1 MFKIIF
7 IFLLLINLCFS
18 KEIKLESPTNYS
30 TIIGKIKTTKKS
42 NETKIY
48 IEGIERR
55 EEVWNDDSDV
65 IYYDYYEEKINILV
79 DNISKNYSIIDIFT
93 VDLNF
98 DDNEEICL
106 VFKKNGKNYIK
117 IYYYSSEDNKF
128 YDFLNE
134 EQNQEIKELFSTD
147 KNFSTDKLK
156 KYLNDKL
163 PFVELDT
170 REFLYSIKKEFEK
183 NLLSENLKFL

>member
-134 EQNQEIKELFSTD
+134 EQNQEIKELFSNNIIKTD
-147 KNFSTDKLK
+147 VLSLF
-156 KYLNDKL
+156 
-163 PFVELDT
+163 FGF
-170 REFLYSIKKEFEK
+170 FLS
-183 NLLSENLKFL
+183 LLSDSNQRPRDYKSRALAN

>member
-106 VFKKNGKNYIK
+106 VFKKMGKI
-117 IYYYSSEDNKF
+117 I
-128 YDFLNE
+128 
-134 EQNQEIKELFSTD
+134 
-147 KNFSTDKLK
+147 
-156 KYLNDKL
+156 
-163 PFVELDT
+163 
-170 REFLYSIKKEFEK
+170 
-183 NLLSENLKFL
+183 